1 LNISSFNHNYHLLPI
16 LTQQDLLSKIISLAI
31 FFLSLREVMSQTELN
46 LDMELDYGRCLSSPR
61 EKELYRRGKRREK
74 VGKVDDKTE

>member
-1 LNISSFNHNYHLLPI
+1 
-16 LTQQDLLSKIISLAI
+16 
-31 FFLSLREVMSQTELN
+31 
-46 LDMELDYGRCLSSPR
+46 MELDYGRCLSSPR